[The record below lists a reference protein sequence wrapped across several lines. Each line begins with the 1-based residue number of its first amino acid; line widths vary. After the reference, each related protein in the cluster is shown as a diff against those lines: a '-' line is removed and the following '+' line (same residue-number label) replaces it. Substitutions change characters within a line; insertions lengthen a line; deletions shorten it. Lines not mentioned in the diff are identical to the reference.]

1 MLLAPADCVV
11 VTCRIPQDS
20 ALHPAPERD
29 QESPWFGFEPGI
41 RVSLATST
49 AVWSVVRVAGAVRPR
64 VKLLVMV
71 TVTEDCLEGSATLV
85 AVIVVAV
92 LAGKI
97 CGAV

>member
-1 MLLAPADCVV
+1 
-11 VTCRIPQDS
+11 
-20 ALHPAPERD
+20 
-29 QESPWFGFEPGI
+29 
-41 RVSLATST
+41 
-49 AVWSVVRVAGAVRPR
+49 

-97 CGAV
+97 FGAV

>member
-1 MLLAPADCVV
+1 MYSVLSDL
-11 VTCRIPQDS
+11 
-20 ALHPAPERD
+20 
-29 QESPWFGFEPGI
+29 
-41 RVSLATST
+41 VSDE
-49 AVWSVVRVAGAVRPR
+49 RVADQGAGCVDDLYAEARDALAGALYVHQSNFASPDSFSFSTS
-64 VKLLVMV
+64 VLLLVMV